1 MDKITIVVMRG
12 CPYCEMA
19 KKAVRELGA
28 ESSIEWI
35 DENAQPQLVSDL
47 DYYYVPSIF
56 AGREKLFEAHPGDK
70 YDKIKGAVESA
81 LQKVQ
86 Q

>member
-47 DYYYVPSIF
+47 NY
-56 AGREKLFEAHPGDK
+56 
-70 YDKIKGAVESA
+70 
-81 LQKVQ
+81 
-86 Q
+86 